1 MTLLFD
7 SHFSSKTHATPLF
20 SLFIIF
26 LLYFF
31 VAEHSDAGSI
41 SGRSLNATDIE
52 MEETSKFS
60 PPKTADESEDD
71 DDGMQFVSIKVTSTN
86 GSIHDADIKNDD
98 KTEEEEDEIA
108 VEKRTTSPKRVRMM
122 ESPSP
127 VRFEEP
133 SHHDHHQH
141 HPKIDTPFNE
151 FGKTFFLV
159 CIWVFIMAFL
169 VSTPEKKIKKRQLVV
184 PIDEPKVY
192 NLSRFEGTVVHITI
206 QAPFLPDPREYTTRR
221 NRTLDKRNKDNFLTI
236 FLKTN
241 IDDRILTPNKTLY
254 VYRPDEIDFVNASKL
269 EMTFDIGA
277 ETLEDFEEDEFVQFV
292 ILSNFSKTQNEK
304 KVEIPIMFSHDFRT
318 INKPIGVLFASFT
331 LILLYA
337 LIVWEASRKSQ
348 NSLEKYFR

>member
-1 MTLLFD
+1 
-7 SHFSSKTHATPLF
+7 
-20 SLFIIF
+20 
-26 LLYFF
+26 
-31 VAEHSDAGSI
+31 
-41 SGRSLNATDIE
+41 

-60 PPKTADESEDD
+60 PPKTEDESEDEY
-71 DDGMQFVSIKVTSTN
+71 DGMQFVSIKVTSTN
-86 GSIHDADIKNDD
+86 GSVHEADMRDD
-98 KTEEEEDEIA
+98 DEKEQHESEEEVV
-108 VEKRTTSPKRVRMM
+108 VEKKTTSPKRVRMM

-133 SHHDHHQH
+133 SSHHQDHHEKH
-141 HPKIDTPFNE
+141 HPKIDSPFNE

-184 PIDEPKVY
+184 PIEEAKIYDLPHI
-192 NLSRFEGTVVHITI
+192 EGTVVHITI
-206 QAPFLPDPREYTTRR
+206 QAPFLPDPKEYTTRR

-241 IDDRILTPNKTLY
+241 IEDRILTPNKTLY
-254 VYRPDEIDFVNASKL
+254 VYKPEEIDFVNATKL

-277 ETLEDFEEDEFVQFV
+277 ETLEDFEENEFVQFV
-292 ILSNFSKTQNEK
+292 ILSNFSKTPPRD

-337 LIVWEASRKSQ
+337 LIVWEASILY
-348 NSLEKYFR
+348 NSLEKYFQ